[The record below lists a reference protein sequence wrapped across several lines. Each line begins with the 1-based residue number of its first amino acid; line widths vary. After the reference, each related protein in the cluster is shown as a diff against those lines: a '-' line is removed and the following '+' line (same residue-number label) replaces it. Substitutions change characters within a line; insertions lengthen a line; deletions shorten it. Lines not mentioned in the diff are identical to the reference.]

1 MNSLLD
7 HKLIKNL
14 GALTLNTK
22 FRSFSLKRGIH
33 YSNQIGQGIIFSDR
47 RAYIQ
52 GDDSK
57 NIDWKHYGKTGKL
70 FINLFEEDSDLPI
83 YIFMDASNSMMV
95 GNPNKITV
103 AKKLCFALSYIAMK
117 NQDRIFL
124 NICSS
129 KINKVLDL
137 NYGKNH
143 FNKIS
148 TLLDDLKADGKT
160 NLKNKIDNF
169 FKNHRHRGLVIVIS
183 DFFDMNINNYGL
195 QRLSR
200 TKHDVAFLHVD
211 CDEDQGNFSN
221 QLATL
226 VDSETEEEF
235 YIGGEKPNFFKEKRD
250 IYFSKIINLCHKY
263 SWNYINLPNYE
274 TIDNLIFN
282 YLRRKKLLM

>member
-22 FRSFSLKRGIH
+22 LRSYSLKRGMH
-33 YSNQIGQGIIFSDR
+33 YSNQIGQGIVFSDR
-47 RAYIQ
+47 RTYIQ

-57 NIDWKHYGKTGKL
+57 NIDWKYYGKTGKL

-83 YIFMDASNSMMV
+83 YIFMDASNSMML

-103 AKKLCFALSYIAMK
+103 AKKLCFALSYIAMR

-148 TLLDDLKADGKT
+148 RLLDDLKANGRT
-160 NLKNKIDNF
+160 NLKHKIDNF
-169 FKNHRHRGLVIVIS
+169 FKNHRPRGLVIVIS

-200 TKHDVAFLHVD
+200 TKHEVAFLHVD
-211 CDEDQGNFSN
+211 CNEDQGNFSN

-226 VDSETEEEF
+226 VDSETNEEF
-235 YIGGEKPNFFKEKRD
+235 YIGGK
-250 IYFSKIINLCHKY
+250 
-263 SWNYINLPNYE
+263 
-274 TIDNLIFN
+274 NLIF
-282 YLRRKKLLM
+282 